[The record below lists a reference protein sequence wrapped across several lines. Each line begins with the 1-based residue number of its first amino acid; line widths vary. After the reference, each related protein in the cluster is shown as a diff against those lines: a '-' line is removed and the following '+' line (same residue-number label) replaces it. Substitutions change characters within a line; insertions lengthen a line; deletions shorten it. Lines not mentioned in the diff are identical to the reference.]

1 VIASSTQEVGIYQEK
16 LGAVETNSYICANYE
31 VGENRSIK
39 SRVLQEVLHN
49 FLEEAFF
56 TQLRTTECLGY
67 ICWVRENQIRG
78 VGFIRFVV

>member
-49 FLEEAFF
+49 FLDEAFF